1 MTRIAVIKE
10 TSCHLGCWLA
20 KIYFL
25 LRALVQMP
33 SLVGSHSLEGI
44 PPSLTWAL
52 LYGLEFIIFIP
63 QINHTPSLTCKHT
76 ESKDLALF
84 IVIKET

>member
-1 MTRIAVIKE
+1 MARIAVIKE
-10 TSCHLGCWLA
+10 TSGHLGCWLA

-33 SLVGSHSLEGI
+33 SLVGSHSLERI
-44 PPSLTWAL
+44 PPSLTWTL

-63 QINHTPSLTCKHT
+63 QINHTSSLTCKHT
-76 ESKDLALF
+76 ESKELALF
-84 IVIKET
+84 IVIKEN